1 MEETAEVFTQ
11 AHVALTAA
19 LANGLGPQATL
30 QNGPLRMQT
39 VVVQPKTSKKSN
51 LVASARIETKAC
63 ADSTAMIVAGPGK
76 LPTNNNG
83 KARVP
88 AADARNGGVLEIP
101 ILINL

>member
-1 MEETAEVFTQ
+1 MGETAEVFTQ

-39 VVVQPKTSKKSN
+39 VVVQPKTSKKLN
-51 LVASARIETKAC
+51 LVVNARKRTMAC
-63 ADSTAMIVAGPGK
+63 VDSTAMIVAGLGK
-76 LPTNNNG
+76 LLTKLNG

-88 AADARNGGVLEIP
+88 TVDARNGSVLETP
-101 ILINL
+101 F